1 MGLLDTWRGYRAT
14 QKSKSFEKMGDVL
27 KNQITTKEQRWEAIE
42 GLASGGDFALA
53 APQLMKRFE
62 LVVDHGIVDKREKDR
77 VMEILLEH
85 TEIARPLVCEA
96 VRTQKRISWPVK
108 LAEKMLSSEDYL
120 KLLLDSL
127 NTENILFDETL
138 HERNIELL
146 LALKERSDT
155 RIVERTRL
163 LVKSRD
169 EQVRMAALEC
179 LEEQAREH
187 KEARDCLLALLA
199 EPLTDDN
206 SRFVGLV
213 KAIVTRNKWE
223 TASPQ

>member
-1 MGLLDTWRGYRAT
+1 MGILDAWRGYRAN
-14 QKSKSFEKMGDVL
+14 QRSKSFEKMGDLL

-77 VMEILLEH
+77 VMEILLENG
-85 TEIARPLVCEA
+85 EIARPLVCDA
-96 VRTQKRISWPVK
+96 VRAQKRISWPIK

-120 KLLLDSL
+120 KLLLESL
-127 NTENILFDETL
+127 NTENVLFDETL

-146 LALKERSDT
+146 LALKELSDA

-187 KEARDCLLALLA
+187 KEARDCLLSLLA

-223 TASPQ
+223 TA

>member
-1 MGLLDTWRGYRAT
+1 
-14 QKSKSFEKMGDVL
+14 MGDLL
-27 KNQITTKEQRWEAIE
+27 KNQVTTKEQRWEAIE
-42 GLASGGDFALA
+42 GLASGGDFSLA

-77 VMEILLEH
+77 VMEILIEQA
-85 TEIARPLVCEA
+85 EISRPLVCDA
-96 VRTQKRISWPVK
+96 VRKQKRISWPVK
-108 LAEKMLSSEDYL
+108 LAEKMLSTEDYL
-120 KLLLDSL
+120 KLLLESL
-127 NTENILFDETL
+127 NTENVLFDETL
-138 HERNIELL
+138 HERNIEIL
-146 LALKERSDT
+146 LALKELSDV

-179 LEEQAREH
+179 LEAQAREH

-213 KAIVTRNKWE
+213 KTIVARNKWE